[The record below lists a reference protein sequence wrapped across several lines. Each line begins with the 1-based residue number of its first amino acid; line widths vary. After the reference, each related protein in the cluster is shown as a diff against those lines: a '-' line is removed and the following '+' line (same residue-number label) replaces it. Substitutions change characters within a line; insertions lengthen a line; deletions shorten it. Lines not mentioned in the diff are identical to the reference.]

1 MQPRESTGPVC
12 TPITPVSPERDTHSQ
27 TCPCPRVSR
36 YRSPRVTI
44 ASHYFCYFL
53 LPVHPGPENTHT
65 TQFSRIAKILA
76 TPKCNHTPEP
86 LKLILQATARTF
98 PSSPISHRNNTGNSR
113 TFGRQRTA
121 AAGITIRTAS
131 QQTHN
136 VCISPSPA
144 PLSLSFEIPLSLPP
158 PRVWAGVDGI
168 EDARDSKPRNAPVQ
182 VNPPPVLKCKKLGGG
197 GSGKR
202 QEKELKR
209 VAA

>member
-76 TPKCNHTPEP
+76 TPKCNHTLQNHSNWYCKQQPAPFHQAPSLTETTLETPALSVGNARQPQGSQSARPHNKPTMSVSHHP
-86 LKLILQATARTF
+86 L
-98 PSSPISHRNNTGNSR
+98 
-113 TFGRQRTA
+113 
-121 AAGITIRTAS
+121 
-131 QQTHN
+131 
-136 VCISPSPA
+136 
-144 PLSLSFEIPLSLPP
+144 PLSLSPLKSPCSFLHQGFELELT
-158 PRVWAGVDGI
+158 
-168 EDARDSKPRNAPVQ
+168 
-182 VNPPPVLKCKKLGGG
+182 
-197 GSGKR
+197 
-202 QEKELKR
+202 ELKMQGTANLATLLYR
-209 VAA
+209 LIHPLF